1 MRRYRCYFLGPNNNR
16 LVVEEIEAMS
26 DQDALERARD
36 RFVLLVPFPAFELW
50 RDDHRLHREE
60 RNAAP
65 A

>member
-1 MRRYRCYFLGPNNNR
+1 MGRYRCYFLGPNDSR
-16 LVVEEIEAMS
+16 LLVEEIQAMS

-36 RFVLLVPFPAFELW
+36 RFVLLAPFSAFELW

-60 RNAAP
+60 RSAAR